1 MLTLQSASGREGP
14 ATTTMSL
21 ILNLGNGTL
30 CTPIHRLGQCNR
42 RRRDEGDARE
52 ARICGTARM
61 TRINLCILQ
70 TIVVN
75 LPQLLVQRIVEA
87 VHLLSEFVVQHV
99 RVLVDSQ
106 LEADLTGGIA
116 LVVLGNLVLVLI
128 EDLHAETLLSLI
140 LIVLVVFQLQLKES
154 ERI

>member
-1 MLTLQSASGREGP
+1 MQS
-14 ATTTMSL
+14 
-21 ILNLGNGTL
+21 
-30 CTPIHRLGQCNR
+30 
-42 RRRDEGDARE
+42 
-52 ARICGTARM
+52 
-61 TRINLCILQ
+61 
-70 TIVVN
+70 
-75 LPQLLVQRIVEA
+75 IVEA

-106 LEADLTGGIA
+106 FEADLAGGIA